1 MLAIEVKNL
10 YKNYY
15 STKSGNFAGIGR
27 PDLTE
32 DTNPNSSAIYPDLS
46 GGVGGISFSVNRGEI
61 FGIIGPDGAGKTT
74 LFRILTTLILAN
86 SGTASVDGFNVV
98 TDYKEIRKRVGYMP
112 GKFSLYQDLTVE
124 ENLNFFAT
132 VFKTT
137 IEENYEL
144 VKDIYQQIEP
154 FKNRRAGKLS
164 GGMKQKLALSCAL
177 IHKPSILFLDEP
189 TTGVDP
195 VSRKEFW
202 GMLKKLKEK
211 GITILVSTPYMDEAS
226 LCDRIALIQGG
237 QFLKIDTPK
246 NIISQY
252 ENKLWAV
259 QSDTMYKLLMDLR
272 ANELTKNCFAF
283 GDKHHVSIAN
293 KQITLENLKEL
304 IEKLGHKNVS
314 VREIEPTIEDC
325 FMQLSQG

>member
-1 MLAIEVKNL
+1 MDKQNIQSE
-10 YKNYY
+10 
-15 STKSGNFAGIGR
+15 
-27 PDLTE
+27 
-32 DTNPNSSAIYPDLS
+32 SAIRCKSISKKYDTIEALK
-46 GGVGGISFSVNRGEI
+46 GVNFEVERGKI

-74 LFRILTTLILAN
+74 LFRILATLILADT
-86 SGTASVDGFNVV
+86 GTASVDGFDVV

-132 VFKTT
+132 VFNTT

-144 VKDIYQQIEP
+144 IKDIYQQIEP

-177 IHKPSILFLDEP
+177 IHKPSVLFLDEP

-202 GMLKKLKEK
+202 GMLKSLKAQ

-226 LCDRIALIQGG
+226 LCDRIALIQNG

-246 NIISQY
+246 NIVKQY

-259 QSDTMYKLLMDLR
+259 QSDNMYKLLNDLR
-272 ANELTKNCFAF
+272 AYELTSNCFAF
-283 GDKHHVSIAN
+283 GDKHHVSVSSEQLSISS
-293 KQITLENLKEL
+293 LKETL
-304 IEKLGHKNVS
+304 DKLGHTNIEI
-314 VREIEPTIEDC
+314 REIEPTIEDC
-325 FMQLSQG
+325 FMQLSQK